1 MSIPTV
7 AAVIP
12 TYGPKGVSLVNN
24 VLGTLWRF
32 HDPGITSVIVVDDG
46 SSPEVHEAYAQVIA
60 KYPSTRLL
68 YQEVNGGFAR
78 TCNYGIV
85 ESPGETVIVLVNN
98 DIQFISP
105 SLIQIADYVAK
116 HNIGVA
122 GIRLLYPNRTIQHA
136 GIVYVQ
142 PPEAPQGWFDHA
154 LRNEPSNHPIGNV
167 TAHRLVTGAFY
178 AIHPRTL
185 RINGL
190 LDERYGMAVEDVDY
204 CLKTITADLP
214 VVYNG
219 CIEAI
224 HMEGQTRGRTA
235 EEKALPENVAA
246 AEREAQG
253 LAKLFD
259 VWRGFDFGIFTWDD
273 YKQAS
278 LQRQMQG

>member
-12 TYGPKGVSLVNN
+12 TYGPKGIPLVNN
-24 VLGTLWRF
+24 CLATLWRF
-32 HDPGITSVIVVDDG
+32 HDPQITSVIVVDDG
-46 SSPEVHEAYAQVIA
+46 SAPEIHEQYEQTVTRF
-60 KYPSTRLL
+60 PSTRLL
-68 YQEVNGGFAR
+68 YREVNGGFAR

-98 DIQFISP
+98 DVQFISP
-105 SLIQIADYVAK
+105 ALIQVADYVAK
-116 HNIGVA
+116 HQVGVA
-122 GIRLLYPNRTIQHA
+122 GIRLLYPNRTVQHG
-136 GIVYVQ
+136 GIVYVH
-142 PPEAPQGWFDHA
+142 PEGAPHGWFDHA
-154 LRNEPSNHPIGNV
+154 LRNEPASHPVANV
-167 TAHRLVTGAFY
+167 TAHRLVTGAFF

-204 CLKTITADLP
+204 CLKTITSDFP

-219 CIEAI
+219 TIEAI
-224 HMEGQTRGRTA
+224 HVEGATRGRTA

-246 AEREAQG
+246 AEREDQG

-259 VWRGFDFGIFTWDD
+259 VWRGFDFGIFAWDD

-278 LQRQMQG
+278 IAKAADG